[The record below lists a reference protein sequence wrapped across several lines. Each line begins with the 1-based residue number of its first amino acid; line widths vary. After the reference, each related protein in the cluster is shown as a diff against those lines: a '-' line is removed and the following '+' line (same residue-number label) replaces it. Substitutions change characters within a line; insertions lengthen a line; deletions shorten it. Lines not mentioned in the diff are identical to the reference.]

1 MLLLFYFLCLKFSIA
16 PQCAFIFMY
25 VSIYFHHNTTLP
37 PKFPC
42 KSSTLCLPQE
52 CAGVRFF
59 HIKLLQP
66 SKPPPTATCF
76 FFMLYILIWWRHDL
90 SSLALYSWNHKRQ
103 QQKICNWQRKT
114 VILPTSHRKLLRI
127 FIFSYKCSLTQF
139 SFSFQ
144 IYFVVLK
151 RTDWLI
157 FLWNYTMVCILF
169 LLHSIIPFE
178 II

>member
-1 MLLLFYFLCLKFSIA
+1 MRRFISTKTLLCRQNSLANRLLY
-16 PQCAFIFMY
+16 AF
-25 VSIYFHHNTTLP
+25 
-37 PKFPC
+37 PK
-42 KSSTLCLPQE
+42 E

-59 HIKLLQP
+59 HIKLLPASQ
-66 SKPPPTATCF
+66 PPPTATCF

-103 QQKICNWQRKT
+103 QQRQHKYATDNEKQLFCQR
-114 VILPTSHRKLLRI
+114 LSLLRI

-144 IYFVVLK
+144 IFFVVLK

-157 FLWNYTMVCILF
+157 FLWNHTMVCIL

>member
-1 MLLLFYFLCLKFSIA
+1 
-16 PQCAFIFMY
+16 MY
-25 VSIYFHHNTTLP
+25 ASIYFHHNTTLP

-59 HIKLLQP
+59 HIKLLPSQP
-66 SKPPPTATCF
+66 ATTNCH
-76 FFMLYILIWWRHDL
+76 MLLLHAIHTHLVTPRSLL
-90 SSLALYSWNHKRQ
+90 SRSLYSWNYKRQ
-103 QQKICNWQRKT
+103 QQRRQHKYATDNEKQLFCQRL
-114 VILPTSHRKLLRI
+114 IQNYWEFL
-127 FIFSYKCSLTQF
+127 FFSYKCSLTQF

-144 IYFVVLK
+144 IFFVVLK